1 MRDELI
7 VEEVYDKNDDILVY
21 YTQTAPHY
29 CMWLVDDDDIIIYD
43 EIEVWGV
50 YDETRT
56 LAVDDEVGLELDY
69 LDVNFHHNVY
79 DEIDELDCIEWLD
92 EEDDGEEEHLEL
104 EQIDDEIDDDALELY
119 DDEVGVVAE
128 IDEIEL
134 SIYVINQTEHIE

>member
-1 MRDELI
+1 M
-7 VEEVYDKNDDILVY
+7 
-21 YTQTAPHY
+21 Q
-29 CMWLVDDDDIIIYD
+29 LVDDDDIIIYD

-50 YDETRT
+50 YDEIRT
-56 LAVDDEVGLELDY
+56 QVVDDEVVLELDA

-104 EQIDDEIDDDALELY
+104 EQIDDEIDDDVLELY

-134 SIYVINQTEHIE
+134 WIYVINQIEHIE